1 MNYTSETKKV
11 EDQSNVKLEPSE
23 IADKTVSQLKHND
36 KDSSAKYQDSS
47 DMVADILVEDLVDK
61 VNIIS
66 NRNKAALSLP
76 SNIDQIS
83 TVRSTTLLSIPQ
95 PEVRRT

>member
-1 MNYTSETKKV
+1 MV
-11 EDQSNVKLEPSE
+11 E
-23 IADKTVSQLKHND
+23 
-36 KDSSAKYQDSS
+36 
-47 DMVADILVEDLVDK
+47 DILVEDLVDK

>member
-1 MNYTSETKKV
+1 MV
-11 EDQSNVKLEPSE
+11 E
-23 IADKTVSQLKHND
+23 
-36 KDSSAKYQDSS
+36 
-47 DMVADILVEDLVDK
+47 DILVEDLVDK

-66 NRNKAALSLP
+66 NRNKAAISLT

-83 TVRSTTLLSIPQ
+83 TVRSNTLLSIPQ